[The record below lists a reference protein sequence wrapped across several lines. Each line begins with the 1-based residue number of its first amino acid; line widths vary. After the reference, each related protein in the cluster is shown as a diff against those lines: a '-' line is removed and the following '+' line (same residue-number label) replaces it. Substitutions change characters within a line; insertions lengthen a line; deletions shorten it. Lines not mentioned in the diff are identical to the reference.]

1 VCLDR
6 KKCCAQG
13 IEGDFGELWQ
23 VVRMPQMI
31 MLLLYFFSSNFFY
44 TSRFNGIQG
53 TFFNSRTRG
62 LNTMLY
68 WVCTCDMICK
78 VWSLPRFYAYGR
90 SGLAQCVCTLCAALR
105 IHVL

>member
-1 VCLDR
+1 VVSLSHPSCIKYDR
-6 KKCCAQG
+6 KKYCTQG
-13 IEGDFGELWQ
+13 IEGDFGELWR

-68 WVCTCDMICK
+68 WVCTCDVISNTAY
-78 VWSLPRFYAYGR
+78 WSSMVPTT
-90 SGLAQCVCTLCAALR
+90 VLCLWTFGAG
-105 IHVL
+105 